1 MGFGKTLINGYRFY
15 NRRSSTVSSLLG
27 PSSGGCIDGGNSVR
41 DRAQVKQ
48 GDQGSARLLR
58 GPPSVYWTY
67 IHVTYV
73 TNIYVCCMS
82 KAVYQKVSSLYL
94 EEAMALKPLL

>member
-1 MGFGKTLINGYRFY
+1 MDIAFIIGEAVLSAACSAPAPVAIG
-15 NRRSSTVSSLLG
+15 
-27 PSSGGCIDGGNSVR
+27 DGGNSVS

-58 GPPSVYWTY
+58 GPPSVYRTY

-82 KAVYQKVSSLYL
+82 KAVYHKVSLLYL
-94 EEAMALKPLL
+94 EGEMALKPLL